1 MANCEIES
9 FVRKFKVLCQ
19 AGRSAT
25 LTISSDAGKASLNLC
40 VDLGVL
46 PEEGLQH
53 PHHPHKRSRNGPTRH
68 RRREKRAAAR
78 VVHAEEAE
86 AALTLEE
93 KEILEMAEEAA
104 MEPIVP
110 VKDSKEIENEKVVQA
125 ENINTKVTSTSATEV
140 VDEVCSD
147 LEYKEDDDK
156 AIPKTVEV
164 SAKLPK
170 PPPDRSLGGR
180 KYYTLT
186 FDDYSDEEIY

>member
-1 MANCEIES
+1 M
-9 FVRKFKVLCQ
+9 
-19 AGRSAT
+19 
-25 LTISSDAGKASLNLC
+25 
-40 VDLGVL
+40 DLGVL

-104 MEPIVP
+104 LEPIVP

-140 VDEVCSD
+140 FDEVCSD
-147 LEYKEDDDK
+147 LEYKSRSLDDEK
-156 AIPKTVEV
+156 AIPKTAEV
-164 SAKLPK
+164 SANVWK
-170 PPPDRSLGGR
+170 PPPERDRSLT
-180 KYYTLT
+180 YEDTS
-186 FDDYSDEEIY
+186 DDEIYLFSAF